1 MIGTVDHKS
10 VLEGKSGSN
19 NQGVEPTCRLS
30 GKVGFIS
37 DWEGTLA
44 NQSRGK
50 AVHGSVRVEFV
61 PNSKLTRRNQ
71 VEKKGTR
78 RRPVGII
85 ESSGSEHQ
93 RVAGGLVGFGMVR
106 KQWKKH
112 RSDENLTRF
121 YKISP
126 DLAKISLDSM
136 RFRQIRSKSH
146 RI

>member
-1 MIGTVDHKS
+1 M
-10 VLEGKSGSN
+10 
-19 NQGVEPTCRLS
+19 
-30 GKVGFIS
+30 
-37 DWEGTLA
+37 
-44 NQSRGK
+44 
-50 AVHGSVRVEFV
+50 
-61 PNSKLTRRNQ
+61 
-71 VEKKGTR
+71 EKKGTR

-126 DLAKISLDSM
+126 DLAKISLDLREITPESG
-136 RFRQIRSKSH
+136 FFH
-146 RI
+146 RILENFGRNLEIFAGILKFWLEFGNLSVSSGFRGGKQKPDPPESSSGGEDPPK